1 MRFQLGKLN
10 VPAVQP
16 EAGIQLYVYKTNQ
29 HGFRVL
35 IIEQSTSAQ
44 NWINILAKCNHDEQ
58 NKVWNQKYE
67 DWKFE
72 EKLSFHLVLLGLLVK

>member
-1 MRFQLGKLN
+1 MLMRFQLGKLN

-35 IIEQSTSAQ
+35 IIEQSGS
-44 NWINILAKCNHDEQ
+44 NGSENLFLNI
-58 NKVWNQKYE
+58 V
-67 DWKFE
+67 
-72 EKLSFHLVLLGLLVK
+72 